1 MDLELLNLIP
11 NEILNLIWR
20 HVKPSVKYNINK
32 YYFNKFYCVRFAY
45 LNNKNFLYNIYLTNY
60 NKFIITNYNYFKYL
74 IKNNNIM
81 FIKLIIDTRLN
92 SNNSNNS
99 NNSKNYILEKKIF
112 FENKNFIN
120 ILDFT
125 LYYAK
130 KFKIQN
136 IYKYII
142 ELIKKNNLTN
152 IEKKKHKHNNN
163 KLIKWII

>member
-1 MDLELLNLIP
+1 MNFDLLNLIP

-20 HVKPSVKYNINK
+20 HVKPSIKYNLNK
-32 YYFNKFYCVRFAY
+32 YYFNKFYCLRFAY
-45 LNNKNFLYNIYLTNY
+45 LNNKKFLYNIYLTNY
-60 NKFIITNYNYFKYL
+60 NKFIITNYKYFKYL

-81 FIKLIIDTRLN
+81 FIDLIIYTRLN
-92 SNNSNNS
+92 NIND
-99 NNSKNYILEKKIF
+99 KNYILEKNIF

-125 LYYAK
+125 LFYAK
-130 KFKIQN
+130 SFKNQT

-142 ELIKKNNLTN
+142 EIIKKYNLTN

-163 KLIKWII
+163 KLIKWTI

>member
-1 MDLELLNLIP
+1 MDLNLLNLIP

-20 HVKPSVKYNINK
+20 HVKPSSKYNINK
-32 YYFNKFYCVRFAY
+32 YHFNKFYCIRFAY

-60 NKFIITNYNYFKYL
+60 KRFIITNYTYFKYL
-74 IKNNNIM
+74 IKNESIM
-81 FIKLIIDTRLN
+81 FIKLIINTRLKE
-92 SNNSNNS
+92 NNNDKNN
-99 NNSKNYILEKKIF
+99 ILKKKIF
-112 FENKNFIN
+112 FENKHFIN

-125 LYYAK
+125 LFYAK
-130 KFKIQN
+130 KFKIQD

-142 ELIKKNNLTN
+142 EIIKTYNLTN

>member
-1 MDLELLNLIP
+1 MNFDLLNLIP

-20 HVKPSVKYNINK
+20 HVKPSIKYNINK

-45 LNNKNFLYNIYLTNY
+45 LNNKKFLYNIYLTNY
-60 NKFIITNYNYFKYL
+60 NKFIITNYNYLKYL

-92 SNNSNNS
+92 NNNI
-99 NNSKNYILEKKIF
+99 NSKNNILEKKIL

-120 ILDFT
+120 IIDFT
-125 LYYAK
+125 LFYAK
-130 KFKIQN
+130 KFKIQT
-136 IYKYII
+136 IYNYII
-142 ELIKKNNLTN
+142 EIIKKNNLTN

-163 KLIKWII
+163 KLIKWTI